1 VSTTVVSS
9 RERLRLAQA
18 RIQERST
25 WAVASVLALF
35 SVVAFVLLYR
45 KGFGTT
51 FYYDEWNFL
60 MNRRG
65 WTIGTFLEPHNEHLS
80 LVPIAVYK
88 LLFVT
93 VGIDDYAPYRA
104 TVLLVHLLCVA
115 LLFMLARR
123 RVGDLLGAIVVLPIL
138 FLGTAWQD
146 LLWPFQI
153 GYLASVAAGLA
164 MLLALERGTAA
175 GDVAACVLIAVALA
189 SSSIGIPVAVLA
201 LVELVARR
209 EPLRRLWIVAA
220 PVTLYLLWSLVY
232 GNPRAAPGAQDGL
245 WPLLRLNIP
254 DTPGYMASAAAGA
267 FGALTGWGIDWG
279 RPLVILA
286 AIGITIW
293 LASSR
298 PFSPRALAVLAAAAT
313 YWGLTGLF
321 RAQLNVPAES
331 RYLYFG
337 AILLVLLGVEFLRG
351 LQLSNRVLALLGV
364 LALAFSVS
372 NFGPL
377 QDGSLGLQTTAGFVA
392 PELGALELA
401 GPSTDPQYRPDP
413 ARAPDIFAGRYFDT
427 IEELGS
433 PADRPDEIAHRLEPE
448 RQAADA
454 VLAQALGMSLEP
466 VEKRPS
472 PGGRP
477 TIDAVV
483 AGQVTIRP
491 GCVTMQPTAPGAVLD
506 GSGPPSGIAI
516 TTSGDASV
524 EARVRQFASAFP
536 EAPLGTVGP
545 HSTSRLRFPARPG
558 LGPWHVRL
566 TPSEPVTVC
575 GLPRPLSRV
584 GLTLS
589 GRSGP

>member
-1 VSTTVVSS
+1 MSTTTAVSP

-25 WAVASVLALF
+25 WAVVSLLALL
-35 SVVAFVLLYR
+35 SLVAFVLLYR

-51 FYYDEWNFL
+51 FFYDEWNFL
-60 MNRRG
+60 MNRRD

-88 LLFVT
+88 LLFLT
-93 VGIDDYAPYRA
+93 VGIDDYAPYRVA
-104 TVLLVHLLCVA
+104 VLLAHLLCVA
-115 LLFMLARR
+115 LLFLLVRR
-123 RVGDLLGAIVVLPIL
+123 RVGDLLALIVVLPIL
-138 FLGTAWQD
+138 FLGTAWRD

-153 GYLASVAAGLA
+153 GYLASVAAGLG
-164 MLLALERGTAA
+164 MLLSLERRTVVGNAS
-175 GDVAACVLIAVALA
+175 ACVLIAVALA

-201 LVELVARR
+201 FVELLARR
-209 EPLRRLWIVAA
+209 EPLKRLWLVAA

-232 GNPRAAPGAQDGL
+232 GNPRAAPGAQEGL
-245 WPLLRLNIP
+245 WPLLKLNIP

-279 RPLVILA
+279 RPLVVLA
-286 AIGITIW
+286 AIGIGIW

-298 PFSPRALAVLAAAAT
+298 PFSPRALAVMAAAGT

-321 RAQLNVPAES
+321 RAQLNQPAES

-337 AILLVLLGVEFLRG
+337 AILLVLLGVEFLQGVR
-351 LQLSNRVLALLGV
+351 LSNRVLALLGV

-377 QDGSLGLQTTAGFVA
+377 QDGSSALQAESGVVA

-413 ARAPDIFAGRYFDT
+413 ARTPDISAGEYFDT

-433 PADRPDEIAHRLEPE
+433 PADRPDEIARRLEPE

-454 VLAQALGMSLEP
+454 VLAQALALSLKP
-466 VEKRPS
+466 AEKRPPS
-472 PGGRP
+472 GSRP
-477 TIDAVV
+477 IIDAAV
-483 AGQVTIRP
+483 AGEVAVRS
-491 GCVTMQPTAPGAVLD
+491 GCVALQPTAPGAMLD
-506 GSGPPSGIAI
+506 VTVPAGGIAI
-516 TTSGDASV
+516 STSGDASV
-524 EARVRQFASAFP
+524 EARVRQFASVFP
-536 EAPLGTVGP
+536 DAPIGTVGP
-545 HSTSRLRFPARPG
+545 RSVALLRFPSRQG
-558 LGPWHVRL
+558 LGSWHVRL
-566 TPSEPVTVC
+566 TPTEPVTAC
-575 GLPRPLSRV
+575 GLPTAS
-584 GLTLS
+584 
-589 GRSGP
+589 

>member
-1 VSTTVVSS
+1 MSTTFVSP
-9 RERLRLAQA
+9 RERLRVAQA

-25 WAVASVLALF
+25 WAVASVLALL

-60 MNRRG
+60 MNRRD
-65 WTIGTFLEPHNEHLS
+65 WTIGTFFEPHNEHLS

-93 VGIDDYAPYRA
+93 VGIDDYAPYRVA
-104 TVLLVHLLCVA
+104 VLLVHLLCVA
-115 LLFMLARR
+115 LLFMLVRR
-123 RVGDLLGAIVVLPIL
+123 RVGELLGAIVVLPIL

-153 GYLASVAAGLA
+153 GYLVSVAAGLGT
-164 MLLALERGTAA
+164 LLALERRTVM
-175 GDVAACVLIAVALA
+175 GDVTACVLIAVALA

-201 LVELVARR
+201 FVELLAGR
-209 EPLRRLWIVAA
+209 EPRKRLWLVAA
-220 PVTLYLLWSLVY
+220 PVALYVLWSLVY
-232 GNPRAAPGAQDGL
+232 GNPRAAPGAQEGL
-245 WPLLRLNIP
+245 WPLLRQNIP
-254 DTPGYMASAAAGA
+254 DTPGYVASAAAGA

-279 RPLVILA
+279 RPLVSLA
-286 AIGITIW
+286 AIGLVIW

-321 RAQLNVPAES
+321 RAQLNLPAES

-351 LQLSNRVLALLGV
+351 VRLSNRVLALLGV

-377 QDGSLGLQTTAGFVA
+377 QDGSRGLQSTSGLVA

-401 GPSTDPQYRPDP
+401 GPSTNPQYRPDP
-413 ARAPDIFAGRYFDT
+413 ARAPDISAGAYFDT

-433 PADRPDEIAHRLEPE
+433 PADRPDEIARRLEPE
-448 RQAADA
+448 RQAADV
-454 VLAQALGMSLEP
+454 VLTQALGTGLEP
-466 VEKRPS
+466 VARRPP
-472 PGGRP
+472 PGSRP

-483 AGQVTIRP
+483 AGEVAVRP
-491 GCVTMQPTAPGAVLD
+491 GCVTLRPTAPGAVLD
-506 GSGPPSGIAI
+506 LTVPAAGIAI
-516 TTSGDASV
+516 STSGDASV
-524 EARVRQFASAFP
+524 EARVRQFASAFSA
-536 EAPLGTVGP
+536 APLGTVGP
-545 HSTSRLRFPARPG
+545 RSVALLRFPARRG
-558 LGPWHVRL
+558 LGSWHVRL
-566 TPSEPVTVC
+566 TPTQPVTAC
-575 GLPRPLSRV
+575 GLPAA
-584 GLTLS
+584 
-589 GRSGP
+589 

>member
-1 VSTTVVSS
+1 MSTTVVSP
-9 RERLRLAQA
+9 RERLRLAQT

-25 WAVASVLALF
+25 WAVAGVLGLL
-35 SVVAFVLLYR
+35 SLVAFVLLYR

-60 MNRRG
+60 MNRRD

-80 LVPIAVYK
+80 LVPIGVYK

-93 VGIDDYAPYRA
+93 VGIDDYVPYRVA
-104 TVLLVHLLCVA
+104 VLLIHLLCVA
-115 LLFMLARR
+115 LLFVLVRR
-123 RVGDLLGAIVVLPIL
+123 PAGDLLGAIVVVPIL

-153 GYLASVAAGLA
+153 GYLASVAAGLG
-164 MLLALERGTAA
+164 MLLALERRSIV
-175 GDVAACVLIAVALA
+175 GDAAACVLIAFALA

-201 LVELVARR
+201 FVELLARR

-232 GNPRAAPGAQDGL
+232 SNPRAAPGAQDGL
-245 WPLLRLNIP
+245 WPLLRQNIP

-286 AIGITIW
+286 AIGIAIW
-293 LASSR
+293 LSSSR
-298 PFSPRALAVLAAAAT
+298 ALTPRALALLAAAAT

-351 LQLSNRVLALLGV
+351 VRLSNRWLAFLGALALV
-364 LALAFSVS
+364 FSIS

-377 QDGSLGLQTTAGFVA
+377 QDGSGGLQATAGLVS

-413 ARAPDIFAGRYFDT
+413 ARAPDISAGAYFDT
-427 IEELGS
+427 IAELGS

-448 RQAADA
+448 RLAADT
-454 VLAQALGMSLEP
+454 VLTQALRLGLSRQARSPNPGPRPRVEAAVSGSVVFRQACLTFRPTAAGAFIDVSARSPGVAVTSSGAP
-466 VEKRPS
+466 VEVR
-472 PGGRP
+472 
-477 TIDAVV
+477 
-483 AGQVTIRP
+483 IR
-491 GCVTMQPTAPGAVLD
+491 
-506 GSGPPSGIAI
+506 
-516 TTSGDASV
+516 
-524 EARVRQFASAFP
+524 RFADTFP
-536 EAPLGTVGP
+536 QAPLGTVEPG
-545 HSTSRLRFPARPG
+545 SNATLRIPERPG
-558 LGPWHVRL
+558 VDAWHVRL
-566 TPSEPVTVC
+566 TPAEPVRVC
-575 GLPRPLSRV
+575 GISR
-584 GLTLS
+584 
-589 GRSGP
+589 

>member
-1 VSTTVVSS
+1 MSTTTAVSP

-25 WAVASVLALF
+25 WAVVSLLALL
-35 SVVAFVLLYR
+35 SLVAFVLLYR

-51 FYYDEWNFL
+51 FFYDEWNFL
-60 MNRRG
+60 VNRRD

-88 LLFVT
+88 LLFLT
-93 VGIDDYAPYRA
+93 VGIDDYAPYRVA
-104 TVLLVHLLCVA
+104 VLLAHLLCVA
-115 LLFMLARR
+115 LLFLLVRR
-123 RVGDLLGAIVVLPIL
+123 RVGDLLALIVVLPIL
-138 FLGTAWQD
+138 FLGTAWRD

-153 GYLASVAAGLA
+153 GYLASVAAGLG
-164 MLLALERGTAA
+164 MLLSLERRTVVGNAS
-175 GDVAACVLIAVALA
+175 ACVLIAVALA

-201 LVELVARR
+201 FVELLARR
-209 EPLRRLWIVAA
+209 EPLKRLWLVAA

-232 GNPRAAPGAQDGL
+232 GNPRAAPGAQEGL
-245 WPLLRLNIP
+245 WPLLKLNIP

-279 RPLVILA
+279 RPLVVLA
-286 AIGITIW
+286 AIGIGIW

-298 PFSPRALAVLAAAAT
+298 PFSPRALAVMAAAGT

-321 RAQLNVPAES
+321 RAQLNQPAES

-337 AILLVLLGVEFLRG
+337 AILLVLLGVEFLQGVR
-351 LQLSNRVLALLGV
+351 LSNRVLALLGV

-377 QDGSLGLQTTAGFVA
+377 QDGSSALQAESGVVA

-413 ARAPDIFAGRYFDT
+413 ARTPDISAGEYFDT

-433 PADRPDEIAHRLEPE
+433 PADRPDEIARRLEPE

-454 VLAQALGMSLEP
+454 VLAQALALSLKP
-466 VEKRPS
+466 AEKRPPS
-472 PGGRP
+472 GSRP
-477 TIDAVV
+477 IIDAAV
-483 AGQVTIRP
+483 AGEVAVRS
-491 GCVTMQPTAPGAVLD
+491 GCVALQPTAPGAMLD
-506 GSGPPSGIAI
+506 VTVPAGGIAI
-516 TTSGDASV
+516 STSGDASV
-524 EARVRQFASAFP
+524 EARVRQFASVFP
-536 EAPLGTVGP
+536 DAPIGTVGP
-545 HSTSRLRFPARPG
+545 RSVALLRFPSRQG
-558 LGPWHVRL
+558 LGSWHVRL
-566 TPSEPVTVC
+566 TPTEPVTAC
-575 GLPRPLSRV
+575 GLPTAS
-584 GLTLS
+584 
-589 GRSGP
+589 

>member
-1 VSTTVVSS
+1 MSTTTAVSP

-25 WAVASVLALF
+25 WAVVSLLALL
-35 SVVAFVLLYR
+35 SLVAFVLLYR

-51 FYYDEWNFL
+51 FFYDEWNFL
-60 MNRRG
+60 MNRRD

-88 LLFVT
+88 LLFLT
-93 VGIDDYAPYRA
+93 VGIDAYAPYRVA
-104 TVLLVHLLCVA
+104 VLLAHLLCVA
-115 LLFMLARR
+115 LLFLLVRR
-123 RVGDLLGAIVVLPIL
+123 RVGDLLALIVVLPIL
-138 FLGTAWQD
+138 FLGTAWRD

-153 GYLASVAAGLA
+153 GYLASVAAGLG
-164 MLLALERGTAA
+164 MLLSLERRTVVGNAS
-175 GDVAACVLIAVALA
+175 ACVLIAVALA

-201 LVELVARR
+201 FVELLARR
-209 EPLRRLWIVAA
+209 EPLKRLWLVAA

-232 GNPRAAPGAQDGL
+232 GNPRAAPGAQEGL
-245 WPLLRLNIP
+245 WPLLKLNIP

-279 RPLVILA
+279 RPLVVLA
-286 AIGITIW
+286 AIGIGIW

-298 PFSPRALAVLAAAAT
+298 PFSPRALAVMAAAGT

-321 RAQLNVPAES
+321 RAQLNQPAES

-337 AILLVLLGVEFLRG
+337 AILLVLLGVEFLQGVR
-351 LQLSNRVLALLGV
+351 LSNRVLALLGV

-377 QDGSLGLQTTAGFVA
+377 QDGSSALQAESGVVA

-413 ARAPDIFAGRYFDT
+413 ARTPDISAGEYFDT

-433 PADRPDEIAHRLEPE
+433 PADRPDEIARRLEPE

-454 VLAQALGMSLEP
+454 VLAQALALSLKP
-466 VEKRPS
+466 AEKRPPS
-472 PGGRP
+472 GSRP
-477 TIDAVV
+477 IIDAAV
-483 AGQVTIRP
+483 AGEVAVRS
-491 GCVTMQPTAPGAVLD
+491 GCVALQPTAPGAMLD
-506 GSGPPSGIAI
+506 VTVPAGGIAI
-516 TTSGDASV
+516 STSGDASV
-524 EARVRQFASAFP
+524 EARVRQFASVFP
-536 EAPLGTVGP
+536 DAPIGTVGP
-545 HSTSRLRFPARPG
+545 RSVALLRFPSRQG
-558 LGPWHVRL
+558 LGSWHVRL
-566 TPSEPVTVC
+566 TPTEPVTAC
-575 GLPRPLSRV
+575 GLPTAS
-584 GLTLS
+584 
-589 GRSGP
+589 

>member
-1 VSTTVVSS
+1 MSTTVVSP

-25 WAVASVLALF
+25 WAVASVLALL

-60 MNRRG
+60 MNRRD

-93 VGIDDYAPYRA
+93 VGIDDYAPYRVA
-104 TVLLVHLLCVA
+104 VLLVHLLCVA
-115 LLFMLARR
+115 LLFMLARH

-138 FLGTAWQD
+138 YLGTAWQD

-153 GYLASVAAGLA
+153 GYLASVAAGLG
-164 MLLALERGTAA
+164 MLLALERGTVVR
-175 GDVAACVLIAVALA
+175 DVTACVLIAVALA

-201 LVELVARR
+201 VVELLARR

-220 PVTLYLLWSLVY
+220 PGALYLLWSLVY

-254 DTPGYMASAAAGA
+254 DTPGYMANAAAGA
-267 FGALTGWGIDWG
+267 FGAVTGWGIEWG
-279 RPLVILA
+279 RPLAILA
-286 AIGITIW
+286 AIGIALW
-293 LASSR
+293 LSSSR
-298 PFSPRALAVLAAAAT
+298 PVSPRALAVLAAAAT

-321 RAQLNVPAES
+321 RAQLNLPAES

-351 LQLSNRVLALLGV
+351 VQLPNRALAILGV

-377 QDGSLGLQTTAGFVA
+377 QDGSSGLQATAGLVA

-413 ARAPDIFAGRYFDT
+413 ARAPDVFAGTYFDT
-427 IEELGS
+427 VEELGS
-433 PADRPDEIAHRLEPE
+433 PADRPDEISRRLEPE

-454 VLAQALGMSLEP
+454 VLTAALPVSLRP
-466 VEKRPS
+466 VEKPSS
-472 PGGRP
+472 PGSRP
-477 TIDAVV
+477 HIDA
-483 AGQVTIRP
+483 AKSGQVTVRP
-491 GCVTMQPTAPGAVLD
+491 GCVSLQPTAPGAALELTA
-506 GSGPPSGIAI
+506 PPRGVAI
-516 TTSGDASV
+516 TTSGNSPV
-524 EARVRQFASAFP
+524 EVRVRQFASAFP
-536 EAPLGTVGP
+536 DSPIGTVGP
-545 HSTSRLRFPARPG
+545 RSMAFLRFPPRPG
-558 LGPWHVRL
+558 LGSWHVRL
-566 TPSEPVTVC
+566 TPTEPVTAC
-575 GLPRPLSRV
+575 GLSAA
-584 GLTLS
+584 S
-589 GRSGP
+589 

>member
-1 VSTTVVSS
+1 MSTTVVSP

-25 WAVASVLALF
+25 WAVASALALL
-35 SVVAFVLLYR
+35 SLLAFVLLYR

-88 LLFVT
+88 LLFLT
-93 VGIDDYAPYRA
+93 VGIDDYAPYRVA
-104 TVLLVHLLCVA
+104 VLLVHLLCVA
-115 LLFMLARR
+115 LLFVLVRR
-123 RVGDLLGAIVVLPIL
+123 RVGDLLAVIVVLPIL

-153 GYLASVAAGLA
+153 GYLASVAAGLG
-164 MLLALERGTAA
+164 MLLALERRTVVGDA
-175 GDVAACVLIAVALA
+175 GACVLIGIALA

-201 LVELVARR
+201 FVELLARR
-209 EPLRRLWIVAA
+209 EPLKRLWLVAA

-245 WPLLRLNIP
+245 WPLLRDNIP

-286 AIGITIW
+286 AIGIAIW

-321 RAQLNVPAES
+321 RAQLNTPAES

-351 LQLSNRVLALLGV
+351 VHLSNRALTLLGV

-377 QDGSLGLQTTAGFVA
+377 QDGSRGLQTTSGLVA

-413 ARAPDIFAGRYFDT
+413 ARAPDIFAGQYFDT
-427 IEELGS
+427 VEELGS
-433 PADRPDEIAHRLEPE
+433 PADGPDEIARRLEPE

-454 VLAQALGMSLEP
+454 VLTAALAVNLQRA
-466 VEKRPS
+466 EKPSS
-472 PGGRP
+472 PGSRP
-477 TIDAVV
+477 HIDA
-483 AGQVTIRP
+483 AASGEVTVRP
-491 GCVTMQPTAPGAVLD
+491 GCVTLQPTAPGAVLD
-506 GSGPPSGIAI
+506 VTVPPAGMAI
-516 TTSGDASV
+516 TAIGDASV
-524 EARVRQFASAFP
+524 EVRVRQFASTFP
-536 EAPLGTVGP
+536 EAPIGTVGP
-545 HSTSRLRFPARPG
+545 RSVALLRFPERRG
-558 LGPWHVRL
+558 LGSWHVRL
-566 TPSEPVTVC
+566 TPTEPVTAC
-575 GLPRPLSRV
+575 GLPATS
-584 GLTLS
+584 
-589 GRSGP
+589 